1 MDMRDHIMGDG
12 KVVLKEKDSINLYGS
27 TTFFH
32 RNGLNSL
39 RVKEKEKKNQN
50 GVKHRVRS
58 PSVQDTVKHFRLI

>member
-1 MDMRDHIMGDG
+1 MRDHIMGDG

-39 RVKEKEKKNQN
+39 KVKEKEKKTEWSQAQ
-50 GVKHRVRS
+50 S
-58 PSVQDTVKHFRLI
+58 